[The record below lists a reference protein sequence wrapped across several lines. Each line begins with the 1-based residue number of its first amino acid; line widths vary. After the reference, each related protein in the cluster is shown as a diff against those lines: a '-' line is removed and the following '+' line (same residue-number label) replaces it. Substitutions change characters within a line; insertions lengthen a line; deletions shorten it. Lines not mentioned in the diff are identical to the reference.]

1 MVMWGLFHGPIFRNV
16 FEVLWGA
23 GVVQQGLTVCKVG
36 DVSSSELYL
45 VREGVICVRAGGVHT
60 GPNLAV
66 GVCHG
71 QEMKC
76 PTMPDT
82 CHQIS
87 VVTAVGGISS
97 RVCYLALYFDSRR
110 G

>member
-1 MVMWGLFHGPIFRNV
+1 M
-16 FEVLWGA
+16 
-23 GVVQQGLTVCKVG
+23 
-36 DVSSSELYL
+36 VSSSELYL

-66 GVCHG
+66 DMCHG
-71 QEMKC
+71 QEVKC

-87 VVTAVGGISS
+87 VVTEGSETLGLIPRKICSE
-97 RVCYLALYFDSRR
+97 CE
-110 G
+110 